1 MLAGVPFAPVSP
13 AYSLL
18 SQDHGKL
25 RHILGM
31 LTPGLVF
38 ASGPA
43 YAQGDRRGRCR
54 PRRRSCSTAGALDGA
69 RRRCRSPTLL
79 ATAPTAAVD
88 AAHARVGPDT
98 IAKFLFTSG
107 STKLP
112 KGVINTQRMLCAN
125 QQMIRQCFPAL
136 ARRAAGAG
144 RLAAVEP
151 HLRRQPQR
159 RHRPLQRRHALH
171 RRRQA
176 DAGADRRDAAQP
188 ARDRADDLLQR
199 AQGLR
204 GDRQRARGRRRRC
217 ARRSSAASGC
227 SSSPAPAWRSRSG
240 TSSTAS
246 PSRNAASASAC
257 SPASA

>member
-1 MLAGVPFAPVSP
+1 MLAGVPFAPISP
-13 AYSLL
+13 AYSLV

-38 ASGPA
+38 AE
-43 YAQGDRRGRCR
+43 RRQRTAR
-54 PRRRSCSTAGALDGA
+54 RSRRSCRAETPVVLADTARCKGATRIAFDALA
-69 RRRCRSPTLL
+69 

-125 QQMIRQCFPAL
+125 QQMIRQCFAV
-136 ARRAAGAG
+136 AGRGAAGAG

-159 RHRPLQRRHALH
+159 RPRRSTT
-171 RRRQA
+171 
-176 DAGADRRDAAQP
+176 AARSTSTK
-188 ARDRADDLLQR
+188 AS
-199 AQGLR
+199 
-204 GDRQRARGRRRRC
+204 RRRR
-217 ARRSSAASGC
+217 
-227 SSSPAPAWRSRSG
+227 
-240 TSSTAS
+240 
-246 PSRNAASASAC
+246 
-257 SPASA
+257 